1 MDVAFQK
8 VIMSHN
14 EFLHHDPEVSNYY
27 AAFVHPQTDCGI
39 SNPQSRYHTVTL
51 GLRGL
56 SEQDV
61 RQAVDDGNVA
71 PPSCTVCDVS
81 YHLQDVYPMIP

>member
-1 MDVAFQK
+1 MYDVFYQMTM
-8 VIMSHN
+8 IED
-14 EFLHHDPEVSNYY
+14 EFLHRNLEVSNYY
-27 AAFVHPQTDCGI
+27 AVFVHPQTDCGI
-39 SNPQSRYHTVTL
+39 ARPQSRYHMVTL
-51 GLRGL
+51 GMRGL

-81 YHLQDVYPMIP
+81 YHL